1 MKQFT
6 KEELR
11 ELMNIGEEPCISFF
25 LPTDP
30 VGTEAQQNRIR
41 LKNLLRQAEEQLKE
55 SGYRNAEI
63 QKVLSPIDTLLKDSI
78 FWSHQQDGLAVFVNP
93 SEFRYYRL
101 PLSFDMVTEVGK
113 QFHLKPLMPL
123 LTQDQ
128 QFYLLTLSQ
137 NQIRLFQGSPQSI
150 YPMNLDGIPESLSE
164 ALRYDDLEK
173 QLQFNTRS
181 PQGGDGKRAASF
193 HGQGIG
199 MENTKKDLLQ
209 FFHKVDKGIQEKITQ
224 PEAPLVLAGVDYL
237 FPIYREANTYP
248 KLVENGITGNPEDL
262 TLKKLHQSALS
273 VVHPLFKQAEE
284 KALHQ
289 FAELEGTGRA
299 SRRIKDIVLASF
311 HGRIES
317 LFVAKGPHCW
327 GIVNKDATDVAF
339 EEAPSPENNDLMNL
353 AAQQTYLNSGNVYVL
368 TPEEMP
374 GDSTLAAIF
383 RY

>member
-1 MKQFT
+1 MKQFN

-11 ELMNIGEEPCISFF
+11 ELMNIGEEPCVSFF

-55 SGYRNAEI
+55 TGYRAAEI
-63 QKVLSPIDTLLKDSI
+63 EKLLSPIDTLLNDSI
-78 FWSHQQDGLAVFVNP
+78 FWSHQQDGLAVFVSP
-93 SEFRYYRL
+93 KEFRFYRL

-137 NQIRLFQGSPQSI
+137 NQIRLFQGTPQSI
-150 YPMNLDGIPESLSE
+150 YPLNLDGIPESLNE
-164 ALRYDDLEK
+164 ALRYDGLEK
-173 QLQFNTRS
+173 QLQFNTRT

-209 FFHKVDKGIQEKITQ
+209 FFHKVDRGIQEKITQ

-248 KLVENGITGNPEDL
+248 QLIDKGITGNPEDM
-262 TLKKLHQSALS
+262 TLKNLHQEALG
-273 VVHPLFKQAEE
+273 VVHPLFKQAQE

-299 SRRIKDIVLASF
+299 SRQLEDIVLASY
-311 HGRIES
+311 HGRVETV
-317 LFVAKGPHCW
+317 FVAKGKHCW
-327 GIVNKDATDVAF
+327 GQVNDDATDISF
-339 EEAPSPENNDLMNL
+339 EDEPRPENNDLLNL
-353 AAQQTYLNSGNVYVL
+353 AAQQTYLNGGSVYVL
-368 TPEEMP
+368 SAEEMP
-374 GDSTLAAIF
+374 GDSELASVF

>member
-1 MKQFT
+1 M
-6 KEELR
+6 
-11 ELMNIGEEPCISFF
+11 
-25 LPTDP
+25 
-30 VGTEAQQNRIR
+30 
-41 LKNLLRQAEEQLKE
+41 
-55 SGYRNAEI
+55 
-63 QKVLSPIDTLLKDSI
+63 QKSKKLLSPIDTLLNDSI
-78 FWSHQQDGLAVFVNP
+78 FWSHQQDGLAVFVSP
-93 SEFRYYRL
+93 SEFQYYRL
-101 PLSFDMVTEVGK
+101 PLSFDLVTEVGK

-150 YPMNLDGIPESLSE
+150 YPLNLDGIPESLNE

-173 QLQFNTRS
+173 QLQFNTRM

-237 FPIYREANTYP
+237 FPIYREANTYSQLID
-248 KLVENGITGNPEDL
+248 KGITGNPEDM
-262 TLKKLHQSALS
+262 TLKALHQEALG
-273 VVHPLFKQAEE
+273 VIHPLFRQVQE
-284 KALHQ
+284 KALNQ

-299 SRRIKDIVLASF
+299 SRQIEDIVLASF
-311 HGRIES
+311 HGRVETV
-317 LFVAKGPHCW
+317 FVAKGKHCW
-327 GIVNKDATDVAF
+327 GHVNEDATDISF
-339 EEAPSPENNDLMNL
+339 EDQPTPENNDLLNL
-353 AAQQTYLNSGNVYVL
+353 AALQTYLNGGSVYVL
-368 TPEEMP
+368 SAEEMP
-374 GDSTLAAIF
+374 GDSELAAIF